1 MIPVVATIVD
11 QDFELVTPRLNAW
24 IDWNGD
30 GDFLDTGERIATNTL
45 VSASG
50 TVNLNITVPA
60 DAVAGPT
67 FARFRFGPS
76 VSGPTGLAA
85 YGEVEDFK
93 VTISDPTAVT
103 LRELVAR
110 PAGTLQVW
118 DGLQAVLRNL
128 LAR

>member
-1 MIPVVATIVD
+1 M
-11 QDFELVTPRLNAW
+11 TPRLSAW

-45 VSASG
+45 VAASG
-50 TVNLNITVPA
+50 TVNLSITVPA
-60 DAVAGPT
+60 DTVAGPT
-67 FARFRFGPS
+67 FARFRFGPN
-76 VSGPTGLAA
+76 VTGPTGLAA

-118 DGLQAVLRNL
+118 DGLQAVLQNL

>member
-1 MIPVVATIVD
+1 M
-11 QDFELVTPRLNAW
+11 
-24 IDWNGD
+24 
-30 GDFLDTGERIATNTL
+30 
-45 VSASG
+45 
-50 TVNLNITVPA
+50 NLNITVPA

-76 VSGPTGLAA
+76 LGATPSPFGSAA